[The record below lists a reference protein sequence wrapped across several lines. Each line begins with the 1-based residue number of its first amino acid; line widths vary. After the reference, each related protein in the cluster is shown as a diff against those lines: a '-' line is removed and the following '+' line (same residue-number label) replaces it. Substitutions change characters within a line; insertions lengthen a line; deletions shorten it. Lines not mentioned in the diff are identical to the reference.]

1 MTGSACHHT
10 NEGQRGMNRSEV
22 ELECETDGRI
32 LHAAEPCDGTNPMT
46 GRPCGMGYH
55 QGYHRDAVGAEWLD
69 EE

>member
-1 MTGSACHHT
+1 
-10 NEGQRGMNRSEV
+10 MNRSEV